1 MEEKM
6 LSVIIPV
13 YNVEAYLERC
23 VTSIISQDYTNLEI
37 ILVDDGSPDKSGQ
50 MCDQYA
56 ENDSRIRVIHKT
68 NGGISSAR
76 NAGLTVA
83 KGDYISFV
91 DSDDS
96 IMPNMYATMVRIIEE
111 NGLDILECE
120 VRRIKKE
127 KISEPVCNDSLKI
140 TSGYDAMIDCLANDR
155 ATVWNK
161 VYTKKAI
168 GEVRFPEGRIFEDS
182 ATSYLFM
189 ANAKKVGF
197 ISKAFYCYYYNGN
210 SITQTSFKPKA
221 RWDYVLARKEAFEYA
236 KEKNLPCISECQSM
250 YVKALL
256 SCLTSLYAAG
266 TVQDRKLYLDKIQR
280 ELKYY
285 QGNPDSYC
293 KLNGKYK
300 MWLRLN
306 GKFDFVHIVSAK
318 LSLLSKQIRANIKI

>member
-1 MEEKM
+1 MSEKL

-56 ENDSRIRVIHKT
+56 EKDLRIRVIHKT
-68 NGGISSAR
+68 NGGLSSAR
-76 NAGLTVA
+76 NAGLAVA

-96 IMPNMYATMVRIIEE
+96 IMPNMYSTMVRIIEE
-111 NGLDILECE
+111 NGLDILACG
-120 VRRIKKE
+120 VRRIKKGKITEPVFDE
-127 KISEPVCNDSLKI
+127 KINI
-140 TSGYDAMIDCLANDR
+140 MTGYDAMVDCLANDGG
-155 ATVWNK
+155 AVWNK
-161 VYTKKAI
+161 IYTKDAI
-168 GEVRFPEGRIFEDS
+168 GSVRFPEGRIFEDS
-182 ATSYLFM
+182 AVTYLFM
-189 ANAKKVGF
+189 ANSRKVGY

-221 RWDYVLARKEAFEYA
+221 RWDYVLARQEAFEYA
-236 KEKNLPCISECQSM
+236 REKDLPCIPECQSI

-256 SCLTSLYAAG
+256 SCLTSLYAVG
-266 TVQDRKLYLDKIQR
+266 SEEDRNLYFDKIQS
-280 ELKYY
+280 ELQHY
-285 QGNPDSYC
+285 QRNLDSYC

-306 GKFDFVHIVSAK
+306 GKFDFVHIISAK
-318 LSLLSKQIRANIKI
+318 LSLLSKKIKAGLLS

>member
-6 LSVIIPV
+6 LSVIVPI

-23 VTSIISQDYTNLEI
+23 LDSITSQDYSNLEI
-37 ILVDDGSPDKSGQ
+37 ILVDDGSPDKCGQ
-50 MCDQYA
+50 ICDQYA
-56 ENDSRIRVIHKT
+56 KKDSRIRVIHKT
-68 NGGISSAR
+68 NGGLSSAR
-76 NAGLTVA
+76 NAGLDVA

-96 IMPNMYATMVRIIEE
+96 IMPHMYSTMVSVIEE
-111 NGLDILECE
+111 NGLDILQCK
-120 VRRIKKE
+120 VKRIKKGR
-127 KISEPVCNDSLKI
+127 ISEPVCNDSLKI
-140 TSGYDAMIDCLANDR
+140 TSGYDAMLDCLANDG
-155 ATVWNK
+155 ASVWSK

-168 GEVRFPEGRIFEDS
+168 GEVRFPKGRIFEDS
-182 ATSYLFM
+182 ATMYLFT
-189 ANAKKVGF
+189 ANAEKVGF
-197 ISKAFYCYYYNGN
+197 ISKAFYCYYYNAN
-210 SITQTSFKPKA
+210 SITQTSFKPKQ
-221 RWDYVLARKEAFEYA
+221 RWDYVLARQEALAYA
-236 KEKNLPCISECQSM
+236 EKNKLPCIPECQSL

-256 SCLTSLYAAG
+256 SCLTSLYAVG
-266 TVQDRKLYLDKIQR
+266 TEQDRKLYFDKIQS

-318 LSLLSKQIRANIKI
+318 ISLISKQIKSHIKI